1 VSAPAASLP
10 AANPAIASPTA
21 ARPPATSARMERQD
35 GWTPDAQRAFLEA
48 IAEGHTVE
56 AACRFVGLSFQSAY
70 ALRRRAAG
78 ASFALGWQAASL
90 LARNRLADALVCR
103 AIDGQVET
111 VTRPDGST
119 FTRHRFDNRLATAML
134 TRLDRFADQ
143 SVAEGTHMA
152 ARLVAQEFDAF
163 LDLIERDDGPA
174 RAGLFVGLRLG
185 EGHGAGEQD
194 GAAAADLAPVVAL
207 ARADRW
213 CRTGAALAGDVMVA
227 DLDPAQ
233 RAHWTAEQWARAEA
247 AGLLVLAAPDAVD
260 APGDGAGDGGG
271 DGVVDRAAGEGAGDI
286 DGNPQLPQPHPQLRR
301 DFPVDDPVWWDDAAE
316 EWRTSFPAP
325 DNFLGDEEGE
335 FGDPDYTR
343 TLDRSETLIANSWRR
358 IKEAPVIIAAGLAR
372 DAWFEAARE
381 QVIDYY
387 RTGPDDDEEG
397 EGDGDGDGDS
407 DGDSGDD
414 GEGAVQSGGVLT
426 GASSGAPPG

>member
-1 VSAPAASLP
+1 VNAPAANLP
-10 AANPAIASPTA
+10 AANLRAASPPTPST
-21 ARPPATSARMERQD
+21 RLERQD

-48 IAEGHTVE
+48 VAEGHTVE
-56 AACRFVGLSFQSAY
+56 AACRIVGLSFQSAY

-143 SVAEGTHMA
+143 SVAEGTHAA

-185 EGHGAGEQD
+185 DVHGPGERD

-213 CRTGAALAGDVMVA
+213 CRTGAALAGDVVVA

-247 AGLLVLAAPDAVD
+247 AGLLVLAAPDAPD
-260 APGDGAGDGGG
+260 AANTADVPDVPDDGGSGGPDDRAHDLAAGGGAGGGWN
-271 DGVVDRAAGEGAGDI
+271 GVAGDI
-286 DGNPQLPQPHPQLRR
+286 NGNPQLPQPLPKPHPQLRR
-301 DFPVDDPVWWDDAAE
+301 DFPADDPVWWDDAAE
-316 EWRTSFPAP
+316 EWRTSFPPP
-325 DNFLGDEEGE
+325 DNFLGEEEGE
-335 FGDPDYTR
+335 FGDADYAR
-343 TLDRSETLIANSWRR
+343 ALNHRETLIANSWRR
-358 IKEAPVIIAAGLAR
+358 IKEAPIVIAAGLAR
-372 DAWFEAARE
+372 DAWFEEAGE

-387 RTGPDDDEEG
+387 RTGPDDDEA
-397 EGDGDGDGDS
+397 GDAAAS
-407 DGDSGDD
+407 DT
-414 GEGAVQSGGVLT
+414 V
-426 GASSGAPPG
+426 SGAPPG